1 MEGTSCNPDD
11 DKFLSLA
18 AIGAADAI
26 VSGDSDLLDLVSYQ
40 GIPIVSPLQFLKGLQ
55 STKAN

>member
-1 MEGTSCNPDD
+1 LLAEGTSCNPDD

-40 GIPIVSPLQFLKGLQ
+40 GIPIVSPLQFLQGL
-55 STKAN
+55 